1 MSYLLENYIV
11 RWNVLFAYVLHTFM
25 PSHAS
30 CKSWIAWNLGHAN
43 VGHNSKLMILIK
55 QRSIRSPLLVC
66 PTWISQCGGV
76 LLNLSLGVAFI
87 GLIFFPNLDLTT
99 FSFSFFV
106 KFQGVFKFYI
116 SSLLLSHSLTL
127 KESLILW
134 LRFVLFFK
142 SPFFKFR
149 REAIHIFML
158 NFEECLRKNL
168 PRIPYCWTKVM
179 CFSLC
184 FWQFGELLWFLWW
197 ILFSKFSSTIIGFFI

>member
-11 RWNVLFAYVLHTFM
+11 RWNVLFAYVMNTFM

-43 VGHNSKLMILIK
+43 GGHNSKLTFFLLVILIK

-76 LLNLSLGVAFI
+76 LLNLSLGVVFI
-87 GLIFFPNLDLTT
+87 GSIFFPNLDLTT
-99 FSFSFFV
+99 FSSSFVV
-106 KFQGVFKFYI
+106 KFQGVFKIYI

-134 LRFVLFFK
+134 VRF
-142 SPFFKFR
+142 
-149 REAIHIFML
+149 
-158 NFEECLRKNL
+158 
-168 PRIPYCWTKVM
+168 
-179 CFSLC
+179 CFA
-184 FWQFGELLWFLWW
+184 FQKP
-197 ILFSKFSSTIIGFFI
+197 IL